1 VIFVFALGIEQP
13 LCQTR
18 GNMLNTPYFRQIIKL
33 ENFGLLPRAQV
44 TGIFYPDRQD
54 RLEHFDPVWA
64 VSIPSPDA
72 PWTATKSFCRKIHP
86 PLTYHIVVYRLVLS
100 CYPRLDITAQHSL
113 STPSCLGPAQPSARR
128 YAMKAKYLIIPILV
142 IALIGMVAA
151 PPAEAELVTLSVIL
165 VAAYASA
172 IIANE
177 AINNESETDSTMN
190 SGDASTKQHAS
201 ADSQEVPSIQP

>member
-1 VIFVFALGIEQP
+1 
-13 LCQTR
+13 
-18 GNMLNTPYFRQIIKL
+18 
-33 ENFGLLPRAQV
+33 
-44 TGIFYPDRQD
+44 
-54 RLEHFDPVWA
+54 
-64 VSIPSPDA
+64 
-72 PWTATKSFCRKIHP
+72 
-86 PLTYHIVVYRLVLS
+86 
-100 CYPRLDITAQHSL
+100 
-113 STPSCLGPAQPSARR
+113 
-128 YAMKAKYLIIPILV
+128 MKAKYLIIPILV